1 MLNKLLNKLVFCGRV
16 LVVIL
21 ALASLGVSGAG
32 AAERIFTAPEAAEEA
47 SASQPENNQLVPGPN
62 PEAAPDG
69 MADFGRP
76 WTEPAACIQ
85 APMLLV
91 SNHYQL
97 KSQPLTRQRTVVSFQ
112 PAVCSTNSCLPATSC
127 RVSWSLGR
135 QFTLVGAKPS
145 GTS

>member
-1 MLNKLLNKLVFCGRV
+1 MLKKFFNKLIFCCRI
-16 LVVIL
+16 LVVAV
-21 ALASLGVSGAG
+21 ALGSLCVSGAG
-32 AAERIFTAPEAAEEA
+32 AAERIFSPPEAAEDA
-47 SASQPENNQLVPGPN
+47 VPAQPENHQLVSAPN

-69 MADFGRP
+69 MADVGRP

-85 APMLLV
+85 TPMLLV

-97 KSQPLTRQRTVVSFQ
+97 KTQPLTLQRSVGSFQ
-112 PAVCSTNSCLPATSC
+112 PTVRATNSCLPATSC

>member
-1 MLNKLLNKLVFCGRV
+1 MLKKLLHKLMFCGRV

-21 ALASLGVSGAG
+21 ALTALCVSGAG
-32 AAERIFTAPEAAEEA
+32 AAQRIFAEPEAAEDT
-47 SASQPENNQLVPGPN
+47 ASQPDHNQLVPGPD
-62 PEAAPDG
+62 PEGAPEG
-69 MADFGRP
+69 MADYGRP

-91 SNHYQL
+91 SNPHQF
-97 KSQPLTRQRTVVSFQ
+97 KGQPPLHLCNVASPR
-112 PAVCSTNSCLPATSC
+112 PAVLVTNSGLPATSC

>member
-1 MLNKLLNKLVFCGRV
+1 MLKRFFNKLVFCGRV
-16 LVVIL
+16 LVVIV
-21 ALASLGVSGAG
+21 AMASICVSGAG
-32 AAERIFTAPEAAEEA
+32 AAERIFAEPETADEA
-47 SASQPENNQLVPGPN
+47 SQSQPENNQLVPGPD
-62 PEAAPDG
+62 PEADPDG

-76 WTEPAACIQ
+76 WTEPAACLQ

-97 KSQPLTRQRTVVSFQ
+97 KTQPLALQSRVVSFH
-112 PAVCSTNSCLPATSC
+112 PDLSATNSCLPATSC

-135 QFTLVGAKPS
+135 QFTLIGAKPS